1 MQKKLIRIISIVL
14 ILSPWVYVPTIYK
27 EIFLVVIGIVLLA
40 ITIDIKKKIKI
51 EI

>member
-14 ILSPWVYVPTIYK
+14 ILSPWIYVPAIYK
-27 EIFLVVIGIVLLA
+27 EIFLFIIGIMLLA